1 LLHEFAFVLSI
12 LMAATQPTRFP
23 LSFDLFS
30 LCYVHNGKT
39 GVCCC
44 DCYVMYDLMEYREKG
59 DLCYFV
65 NIYSNSS
72 TQLLPKNSEQNDDP
86 HRKRKHNS
94 TFTNCVV

>member
-23 LSFDLFS
+23 VSFDLFS

-72 TQLLPKNSEQNDDP
+72 TQLPKNSERNDDP

-94 TFTNCVV
+94 TFTNYVV